1 MNAHEMKS
9 LLVMQFPAYHSSS
22 VVPNLFAKLR
32 PTSKTLACLYL
43 GQDSAPHGSLLWW
56 KCSSLNLK
64 CWLPSTGPFVNKSWG
79 RCWLSQAFVW
89 QSCFW
94 YSSEKP
100 KPSWK
105 GKIQKYIVT
114 FSKIDLWEFKSWM
127 DVEFFKWNF
136 CVYWDDNT
144 FFSFSLLIQKI
155 TWYIFNIKLIL
166 HLTDESYSYMIH
178 NHT

>member
-114 FSKIDLWEFKSWM
+114 FSKIFSFPLPIEIK
-127 DVEFFKWNF
+127 KHK
-136 CVYWDDNT
+136 CVCRT
-144 FFSFSLLIQKI
+144 IFSKVFFSECLDLLHQK
-155 TWYIFNIKLIL
+155 KSPVIL
-166 HLTDESYSYMIH
+166 ETAVS
-178 NHT
+178 